1 MSVFE
6 IYKKDGGAKFMRPIH
21 TREDYLNCR
30 NTERQRQTLKTVRE
44 QDATKKHLLIQMN
57 YSCLPNPDG
66 SLKGSKTASRSV
78 GMDID
83 WTPSPLPHEG
93 EEQIAARKEEWLRKV
108 PDLDRAYSIAFPK
121 STPLNVNKKK
131 RIRERCTC

>member
-44 QDATKKHLLIQMN
+44 QDA
-57 YSCLPNPDG
+57 C
-66 SLKGSKTASRSV
+66 KTA
-78 GMDID
+78 
-83 WTPSPLPHEG
+83 L
-93 EEQIAARKEEWLRKV
+93 
-108 PDLDRAYSIAFPK
+108 DLFYGRFSDPGGI
-121 STPLNVNKKK
+121 
-131 RIRERCTC
+131 